1 MKQIGLMYY
10 FNVMYCCLDRCKF
23 ISSNITRCTLA
34 SNKYGF
40 QAAYALTP
48 TLAVI
53 NYFVLTSKDRMHS
66 GETNADL
73 SVGDVYVP

>member
-1 MKQIGLMYY
+1 MLCIVVWTGASLLVQTSQDAHWLQINM
-10 FNVMYCCLDRCKF
+10 V
-23 ISSNITRCTLA
+23 SS
-34 SNKYGF
+34 F
-40 QAAYALTP
+40 QAAYVLTP